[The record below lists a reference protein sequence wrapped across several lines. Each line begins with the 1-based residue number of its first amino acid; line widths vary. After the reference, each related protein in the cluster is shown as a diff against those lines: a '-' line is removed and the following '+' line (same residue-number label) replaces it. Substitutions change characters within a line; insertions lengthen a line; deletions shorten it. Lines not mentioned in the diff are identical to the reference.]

1 MNKVSVIG
9 ATGYVGA
16 EITRLLSEHPLFDI
30 AVLSSK
36 SFKEAR
42 FSDIYPSLRGIV
54 DNTLEDMDI
63 DHICSVSDYVITA
76 LPHGVSS
83 KVVPALLDKN
93 VKVLDHSG
101 DYRYNS
107 ISDYLKAYRIDHS
120 SPELL
125 DEAVYGIPEI
135 YRDKIGKA
143 RLVSNPGCYP
153 TCSILGMAPLLS
165 NKLISKKG
173 IVINGASGVSGAG
186 RTEKTEFSFSELDG
200 SFKAYAPVGHR
211 HTSEIE
217 QEFSLL
223 FGDGINLTFTPHLV
237 PMKRGMLCTI
247 YADLADP
254 DTLPADID
262 NAYLDAYGDEFFIRY
277 LGYNRMPQTKAVAG
291 SNYADISFVIN
302 PDTGKVI
309 VFSAID
315 NLGKGAASQAVQCL
329 NIMAGIEEETGLK
342 KASLYI

>member
-1 MNKVSVIG
+1 M
-9 ATGYVGA
+9 
-16 EITRLLSEHPLFDI
+16 
-30 AVLSSK
+30 
-36 SFKEAR
+36 
-42 FSDIYPSLRGIV
+42 
-54 DNTLEDMDI
+54 
-63 DHICSVSDYVITA
+63 
-76 LPHGVSS
+76 
-83 KVVPALLDKN
+83 LLDKN

-135 YRDKIGKA
+135 YRDRIGKA

-165 NKLISKKG
+165 NRLINSKN
-173 IVINGASGVSGAG
+173 IIINGASGVSGAG
-186 RTEKTEFSFSELDG
+186 RTDKTEYSYSELDG
-200 SFKAYAPVGHR
+200 SFKAYSPVGHR

-223 FGDGINLTFTPHLV
+223 SGEQVTLTFTPHLV

-247 YADLADP
+247 YADLKDP
-254 DTLPADID
+254 SSIPADIE
-262 NAYLDAYGDEFFIRY
+262 NAFMDAYGDEFFVRY
-277 LGYNRMPQTKAVAG
+277 LGYNKMPQTKAVAG

-329 NIMAGIEEETGLK
+329 NIMAGIDEETGLK